1 MEPMKKTYRK
11 LVLVCT
17 NNREDGRECCA
28 QKGSEDLKYKLKMA
42 VAGIDPSIRVISSG
56 CLDNCSHGT
65 SVVVMPDNLWFGRV
79 TERDIPELIKT
90 IIS

>member
-1 MEPMKKTYRK
+1 M
-11 LVLVCT
+11 
-17 NNREDGRECCA
+17 

-42 VAGIDPSIRVISSG
+42 VAGIDHSIRVISSG